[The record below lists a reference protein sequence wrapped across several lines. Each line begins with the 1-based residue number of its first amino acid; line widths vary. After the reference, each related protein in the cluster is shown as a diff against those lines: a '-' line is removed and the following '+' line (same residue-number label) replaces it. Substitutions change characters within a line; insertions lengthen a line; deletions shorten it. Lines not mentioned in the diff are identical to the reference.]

1 MTIATLLLALIV
13 GGLLRFAD
21 LGARE
26 MSADEGA
33 SWSAASA
40 PTIRAVLHA
49 QHTMNPGEAGLH
61 DVALHL
67 WMRGLGDRLAR
78 LRALSAAAGTLAIL
92 LVFGAARELF
102 LATSESRVAAVG
114 REESVHKGAV
124 NNQLNQAAALAALV
138 FAVNLVTI
146 KYSREA
152 RMYSFALAAVVAQTW
167 CFFRAIRCGEFA
179 AYAGVAILTAMA
191 EAAHLAT
198 VLAFTGEGLWLVYAL
213 ARTRFDFAAVQVR
226 RAFAL
231 LIALGAGAAMLA
243 LLDPAALTGAAHAA
257 GLGTYNWIEMPQ
269 PWAPFALFN
278 KASGTV
284 AFPLMLALA
293 AWGIARGWRRWRDP
307 VIFALLW
314 MWAPP
319 IVMVIASYAIRPI
332 FVERYLIS
340 SFVPFFIL
348 IAIGIV
354 EIPWPVARIGVTAL
368 VAAVAI
374 GHVVEWDRKPHDAQ
388 WSEAAQIALAS
399 ITSSTPAHSETG
411 IATNSASSEKATTA
425 AATLAVVPGYAI
437 DVVHYYLGNPAA
449 RLAHF
454 ADLNGHDPASVI
466 IIGDQGV
473 IAENTA
479 ALESEYPRVLA
490 HLRGVVVRGR

>member
-1 MTIATLLLALIV
+1 LTIATLLLALIV
-13 GGLLRFAD
+13 GGLLRFAS

-33 SWSAASA
+33 SWAAASA
-40 PTIRAVLHA
+40 PTIGAVLRA

-67 WMRGLGDRLAR
+67 WMRGLGDRLAI

-102 LATSESRVAAVG
+102 LATAESISSDHADREGSFYDRV
-114 REESVHKGAV
+114 
-124 NNQLNQAAALAALV
+124 NDAAALAALV

-152 RMYSFALAAVVAQTW
+152 RMYPFALAAVVAQTW
-167 CFFRAIRCGEFA
+167 CFFRAMRCGGFA
-179 AYAGVAILTAMA
+179 AYTAVAILTAMA

-198 VLAFTGEGLWLVYAL
+198 VLAFTGEGLWLAYAI
-213 ARTRFDFAAVQVR
+213 ARTRFDFAVPKVR

-243 LLDPAALTGAAHAA
+243 LIAPTAVTGAAHAA
-257 GLGTYNWIEMPQ
+257 GLGTYNWIELPQ

-278 KASGTV
+278 KATGTV

-307 VIFALLW
+307 ILFSLLW

-319 IVMVIASYAIRPI
+319 IVMVIVSYAVRPI

-374 GHVVEWDRKPHDAQ
+374 GHVVEWDRKPHDTQ

-399 ITSSTPAHSETG
+399 ITSSTPANSETG
-411 IATNSASSEKATTA
+411 IATNSASSKIATTTG
-425 AATLAVVPGYAI
+425 ATLAVAPGYAI
-437 DVVHYYLGNPAA
+437 DVVRYYLGNPAA

-454 ADLNGHDPASVI
+454 ADLNGHDPAPVI
-466 IIGDQGV
+466 IVGDQGV
-473 IAENTA
+473 TAENTA

-490 HLRGVVVRGR
+490 HLRAVVVRGR